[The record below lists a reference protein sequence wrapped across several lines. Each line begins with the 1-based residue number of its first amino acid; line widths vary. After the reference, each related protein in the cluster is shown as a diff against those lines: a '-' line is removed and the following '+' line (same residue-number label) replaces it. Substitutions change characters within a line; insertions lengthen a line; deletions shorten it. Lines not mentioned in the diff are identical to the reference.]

1 LFGRITLTTLLL
13 ASFSTLC
20 ASAHAG
26 PTGVAD
32 TPAPAFSFRDLE
44 GKTFRLSDYR
54 GKPVLVDFWATWCA
68 PCREEMP
75 LLVQLERKH
84 RSEGLRMVTV
94 SCDEPEDQLKAG
106 QFLAQ
111 HQVLQPA
118 YLKRATEDEKF
129 IDFVDRKWSGA
140 LPALFLYDRSGRLA
154 GSFFGETEI
163 AVVDQAIRKLL

>member
-1 LFGRITLTTLLL
+1 MRLL
-13 ASFSTLC
+13 ACLALAGAGLTAQAKLELRPLDEKAFTQVL
-20 ASAHAG
+20 ASNKG
-26 PTGVAD
+26 N
-32 TPAPAFSFRDLE
+32 
-44 GKTFRLSDYR
+44 
-54 GKPVLVDFWATWCA
+54 VLLVNFWATWCS
-68 PCREEMP
+68 PCRAEMP
-75 LLVQLERKH
+75 LLVQLERTH
-84 RSEGLRMVTV
+84 RSRGLRMVTV

-118 YLKRATEDEKF
+118 YLKRAAEDEKF
-129 IDFVDRKWSGA
+129 IDFVDGKWSGA